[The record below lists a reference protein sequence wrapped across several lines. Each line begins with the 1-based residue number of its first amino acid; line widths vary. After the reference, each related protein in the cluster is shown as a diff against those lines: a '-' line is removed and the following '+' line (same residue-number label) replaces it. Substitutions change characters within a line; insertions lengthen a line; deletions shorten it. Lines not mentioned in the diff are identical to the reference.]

1 MSEQLSKQQIYDR
14 IRATSKDSY
23 ILEEMQRLGF
33 WQSGTEP
40 TLSEILI
47 TQEAKIEQELNEL
60 LARDKKFSNREAMVL
75 EMRKARMKAAKEKRV
90 ETKLNQEK
98 KRLEKAENWK
108 QLQEKQ
114 ILYLGET
121 VSKGLNSKETD
132 SKILEKY
139 NLPVFEDL
147 LALAKSMQIDLKAL
161 QYLAYN
167 RKVSKISH
175 YHTFEV
181 EKKSGGKRKISAP
194 KSKLKEI
201 QTWILENILHKIPHT
216 IEAHGFIKER
226 SIVTNAKP
234 HINKDIVVNI
244 DLKNFFPTVT
254 YKRVKGLFHKIGY
267 SEQIATVL
275 ALLCTYSEVNETSL
289 DGVTYYVQSGERKL
303 PQGSPASPAI
313 SNMIVYKLDKKI
325 NGLAKKLNFSYTR
338 YADDMTF
345 SANEENSKN
354 VSRLLYFTKKIIESE
369 GFVIHPDKIHIMR
382 KGMQQKVTGVVVNE
396 KLNIDRNELRKFR
409 ALLHNIEKN
418 GWQDQ
423 KWGKAIHVIN
433 AIEGYINYVY
443 MVNPEKGI
451 VLKHNLKNI
460 ITKHGQPTVT
470 KVSIPEQA
478 VPIPASVPEKKE
490 ETIVPEEQSGN
501 WWNIF

>member
-14 IRATSKDSY
+14 IKATSKDSY

-33 WQSGTEP
+33 WQSGSEP

-47 TQEAKIEQELNEL
+47 NQEVRIEKELNEL
-60 LARDKKFSNREAMVL
+60 LAKDRKFTNREAMVL
-75 EMRKARMKAAKEKRV
+75 EMRKARMKLAKEKRA

-108 QLQEKQ
+108 LLQEQQ
-114 ILYLGET
+114 ILYLGES
-121 VSKGLNSKETD
+121 VSRGLNIKETNSD
-132 SKILEKY
+132 ILKKY
-139 NLPVFEDL
+139 NLPVFEDA

-167 RKVSKISH
+167 RKVSKINH
-175 YHTFEV
+175 YHTFEL

-194 KSKLKEI
+194 KPKLKEI
-201 QTWILENILHKIPHT
+201 QNWILENILHKIPFT
-216 IEAHGFIKER
+216 DEAHGFIKER

-234 HINKDIVVNI
+234 HVNKDIVVNI
-244 DLKNFFPTVT
+244 DLKDFFPTVT

-267 SEQIATVL
+267 SEELATIL
-275 ALLCTYSEVNETSL
+275 GLLCTYSEINETTL

-313 SNMIVYKLDKKI
+313 SNMLVYKMDKKI

-338 YADDMTF
+338 YADDMSF
-345 SANEENSKN
+345 STTEENAQN
-354 VSRLLYFTKKIIESE
+354 VSKLLFYIKKIIESE
-369 GFVIHPDKIHIMR
+369 GFVIHPDKVHVMR
-382 KGMQQKVTGVVVNE
+382 KGMQQKVTGVVVNT
-396 KLNIDRNELRKFR
+396 KLNIDRIQLRKFR
-409 ALLHNIEKN
+409 AVLHNIEKN
-418 GWQDQ
+418 GWKDQ
-423 KWGKAIHVIN
+423 QWGKAIHLIN
-433 AIEGYINYVY
+433 AVEGYINYVF

-451 VLKHNLKNI
+451 VLKEKLKTI
-460 ITKHGQPTVT
+460 INKHGLPHIEKT
-470 KVSIPEQA
+470 SIPEK
-478 VPIPASVPEKKE
+478 VTEIPIPVVAEIKEVLTENKPE
-490 ETIVPEEQSGN
+490 N

>member
-40 TLSEILI
+40 TLSEII
-47 TQEAKIEQELNEL
+47 IRQEATIEKELNEL
-60 LARDKKFSNREAMVL
+60 LAKDKKFSNREAMVL
-75 EMRKARMKAAKEKRV
+75 EMRKARMKLAKEKRV
-90 ETKLNQEK
+90 ETKSNQEK

-108 QLQEKQ
+108 LIQQQQ
-114 ILYLGET
+114 ILYLGEE
-121 VSKGLNSKETD
+121 VSGGLNIKKID
-132 SKILEKY
+132 SSILAHY
-139 NLPVFEDL
+139 NLPVFEDAL
-147 LALAKSMQIDLKAL
+147 VLAKSMQIDLKAL

-167 RKVSKISH
+167 RKVSKINH
-175 YHTFEV
+175 YHTFEL

-194 KSKLKEI
+194 KPKLKEI
-201 QTWILENILHKIPHT
+201 QTWILENILHKIPYT

-226 SIVTNAKP
+226 SIVTNAQP

-244 DLKNFFPTVT
+244 DLKDFFPTVT

-267 SEQIATVL
+267 SEEIATIL
-275 ALLCTYSEVNETSL
+275 SLLCTYSEINETTL

-313 SNMIVYKLDKKI
+313 SNLIVYKMDKKI
-325 NGLAKKLNFSYTR
+325 SGLAKKLNFSYTR
-338 YADDMTF
+338 YADDMSF
-345 SANEENSKN
+345 STTHENSQN
-354 VSRLLYFTKKIIESE
+354 VSRLLHFTKKIIESE
-369 GFVIHPDKIHIMR
+369 GFVIHPDKVHVMR
-382 KGMQQKVTGVVVNE
+382 KGMQQKVTGVVVNK
-396 KLNIDRNELRKFR
+396 KLNVDRIQLRKFR
-409 ALLHNIEKN
+409 AVLHNIEKN
-418 GWQDQ
+418 GWKDQ

-443 MVNPEKGI
+443 MVNPEKGTAF
-451 VLKHNLKNI
+451 KQKLKNI
-460 ITKHGQPTVT
+460 ITQHGQPQIE
-470 KVSIPEQA
+470 KIIIPEK
-478 VPIPASVPEKKE
+478 VIPIAASVPDEIKE
-490 ETIVPEEQSGN
+490 IATEQQPEN

>member
-47 TQEAKIEQELNEL
+47 RQEATIEKELNEL
-60 LARDKKFSNREAMVL
+60 LAKDRKFSNREAMVL
-75 EMRKARMKAAKEKRV
+75 EMRKARMKLAKEKRA

-98 KRLEKAENWK
+98 KRLDKAENWK
-108 QLQEKQ
+108 LLQQQQ
-114 ILYLGET
+114 ILYLGEA
-121 VSKGLNSKETD
+121 VSKGLGSKETD
-132 SKILEKY
+132 SKISEKY
-139 NLPVFEDL
+139 NLPVFKDA

-167 RKVSKISH
+167 RKVSKINH
-175 YHTFEV
+175 YHTFEL

-194 KSKLKEI
+194 KPKLKEL
-201 QTWILENILHKIPHT
+201 QNWILENILHKIPYT
-216 IEAHGFIKER
+216 VEAHGFIKER
-226 SIVTNAKP
+226 SIVTNAQP
-234 HINKDIVVNI
+234 HLNKDIVVNI
-244 DLKNFFPTVT
+244 DLKDFFPTVT

-267 SEQIATVL
+267 SEEIATIL
-275 ALLCTYSEVNETSL
+275 SLLCTYSEINETTL

-313 SNMIVYKLDKKI
+313 SNMIVYKMDQKI

-338 YADDMTF
+338 YADDMSF
-345 SANEENSKN
+345 STHQENSQN

-369 GFVIHPDKIHIMR
+369 GFVIHPDKVHVMR
-382 KGMQQKVTGVVVNE
+382 KGMQQKVTGVVVNK
-396 KLNIDRNELRKFR
+396 KLNVDRIQLRKFR
-409 ALLHNIEKN
+409 AVLHNIEKN
-418 GWQDQ
+418 GWKDQ
-423 KWGKAIHVIN
+423 KWGKAIHLIN

-443 MVNPEKGI
+443 MVNPEKGTTF
-451 VLKHNLKNI
+451 KKQLKNI
-460 ITKHGQPTVT
+460 ITKHGQPPVE
-470 KVSIPEQA
+470 KIIIPEKVAPIAIA
-478 VPIPASVPEKKE
+478 VPDETKETATDQKPE
-490 ETIVPEEQSGN
+490 N

>member
-14 IRATSKDSY
+14 IKATSKDSY

-47 TQEAKIEQELNEL
+47 NQEAKIEKELNEL
-60 LARDKKFSNREAMVL
+60 LATDKKFSNREAMVL
-75 EMRKARMKAAKEKRV
+75 EMRKARMKLAKEKRV

-108 QLQEKQ
+108 VLQQQQ
-114 ILYLGET
+114 ILYLGEK
-121 VSKGLNSKETD
+121 VSSGLNIRETN
-132 SKILEKY
+132 STILTQY
-139 NLPVFEDL
+139 NLPVFENA
-147 LALAKSMQIDLKAL
+147 LALAKNMQIDLKAL

-167 RKVSKISH
+167 RKVSKINH
-175 YHTFEV
+175 YHTFEL

-194 KSKLKEI
+194 KPKLKEL
-201 QTWILENILHKIPHT
+201 QNWILENILHQIPYT
-216 IEAHGFIKER
+216 VEAHGFIKER

-244 DLKNFFPTVT
+244 DLKDFFPTVT

-267 SEQIATVL
+267 SEEIATIL
-275 ALLCTYSEVNETSL
+275 SLLCTYSEINETTL

-338 YADDMTF
+338 YADDMSF
-345 SANEENSKN
+345 STNQENSEN
-354 VSRLLYFTKKIIESE
+354 VSRLLYFTKKIIETE
-369 GFVIHPDKIHIMR
+369 GFVIHPDKVHVMR
-382 KGMQQKVTGVVVNE
+382 KGMQQKVTGVVVNK
-396 KLNIDRNELRKFR
+396 KLNIDRIQLRKFR

-418 GWQDQ
+418 GWKDQ
-423 KWGKAIHVIN
+423 KWGKAIHLIN

-443 MVNPEKGI
+443 MVNPEKGT
-451 VLKHNLKNI
+451 VFRQNLKNI
-460 ITKHGQPTVT
+460 INKHGLPHIE
-470 KVSIPEQA
+470 KIIIPEK
-478 VPIPASVPEKKE
+478 VTPIAISVLEEITEIQIEQKPE
-490 ETIVPEEQSGN
+490 N